1 MKSAVNEDRLGG
13 DQGGVVQRRQE
24 APPVLAL
31 PLQPTASSHSFH
43 NSLEQAAA
51 CSAALCTPLTSRGRP
66 VVAVAAPV
74 RFHRLLV
81 VGLLHTLVVKL
92 QPLLAI
98 GPAGGR
104 TRHTVTTVRRARAG
118 GAGSGAGALQ
128 GGKRGRSGAACVFQA
143 RAEGRSLP
151 TLPEDAPQQ
160 GRPSRAYERPPC
172 PHEHTSALHARR
184 QSAPPPPAALTGC
197 TRSSAPRARPPSAPS
212 PPAACTGCTCCG
224 LQQDKTSRGGQHTFG
239 RLGVVCV
246 EEALDEAMLHWSSIC
261 FWRPRAWRVPTTSL
275 WSPP

>member
-160 GRPSRAYERPPC
+160 GRPHER
-172 PHEHTSALHARR
+172 TSALHALTSIPVPSMHAAKARHHR
-184 QSAPPPPAALTGC
+184 PPPSPDV
-197 TRSSAPRARPPSAPS
+197 RVVVPPVHAPRVHHHRQQLVPVAL
-212 PPAACTGCTCCG
+212 AAVCTG
-224 LQQDKTSRGGQHTFG
+224 QDVTRRQHTFG